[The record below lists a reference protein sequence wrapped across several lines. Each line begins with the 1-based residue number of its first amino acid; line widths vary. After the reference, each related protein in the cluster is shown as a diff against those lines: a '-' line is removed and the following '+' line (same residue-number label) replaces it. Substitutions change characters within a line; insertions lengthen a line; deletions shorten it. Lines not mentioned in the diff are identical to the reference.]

1 MDGTLRIVESQ
12 LPKCKSKNL
21 EIISNLFLANEGG
34 FLHPLIVPAGFFC
47 SCLVCWILVPGTHGA
62 PRSPHDSSR
71 LGCQQNKQ
79 EH

>member
-34 FLHPLIVPAGFFC
+34 FLHPLTVPAGFFLLMPGLLDLGARHPWC
-47 SCLVCWILVPGTHGA
+47 SQVPA
-62 PRSPHDSSR
+62 
-71 LGCQQNKQ
+71 
-79 EH
+79 